1 LTKETKNKAPS
12 WRRIVAY
19 ILDALIASS
28 PTIVFFMFGVFGA
41 KYWYGLSSGA
51 IFGAYVLFQ
60 LFSIVYL
67 LFKDSLFFG
76 RSIGKLIM
84 GLQVVN
90 ESNKVCSI
98 GKAVGRNA
106 FFLIPLFPII
116 ELIVMLADKKGR
128 RIGDKAAGTKVIIS
142 QFKTKYFNTYS
153 AVFLSVFFG
162 LIIILYGLFVF
173 GGYTSFNYKYNNFVY
188 LQPTNSMS
196 RADLMK
202 SKEII
207 MSRLDVE
214 GYKVFFSKF
223 ENDGIVLQIPDNLVS
238 DTKTLSSV
246 LEQGKFEAKI
256 GDNVAFTGG
265 NKDIL
270 AVCRNSA
277 CSQVDST
284 TCSRTGDGQYSCNFW
299 FQITLSQKAAN
310 KLAEL
315 TRNLGIIPGV
325 GGGYLT
331 ENLSLML
338 DDQLVDQLI
347 ISSGLRGKVETQIQI
362 QGSGKGAT
370 MSEAHD
376 VAVNDMRKLQTVLIT
391 GNLFTKFGVLKFE

>member
-1 LTKETKNKAPS
+1 
-12 WRRIVAY
+12 
-19 ILDALIASS
+19 
-28 PTIVFFMFGVFGA
+28 
-41 KYWYGLSSGA
+41 
-51 IFGAYVLFQ
+51 
-60 LFSIVYL
+60 
-67 LFKDSLFFG
+67 
-76 RSIGKLIM
+76 
-84 GLQVVN
+84 
-90 ESNKVCSI
+90 
-98 GKAVGRNA
+98 
-106 FFLIPLFPII
+106 
-116 ELIVMLADKKGR
+116 
-128 RIGDKAAGTKVIIS
+128 
-142 QFKTKYFNTYS
+142 
-153 AVFLSVFFG
+153 LSVFFG

-196 RADLMK
+196 QADLMK

-256 GDNVAFTGG
+256 GDDVAFTGG

-270 AVCRNSA
+270 NVCRSPS

-284 TCSRTGDGQYSCNFW
+284 TCSQTGDGQYACNFW

-310 KLAEL
+310 KQAEL

-331 ENLSLML
+331 ENLSLIL
-338 DDQLVDQLI
+338 DDQLVEQLI
-347 ISSGLRGKVETQIQI
+347 ISSGLRGKVETQIRI
-362 QGSGKGAT
+362 QGSGKGTT
-370 MSEAHD
+370 MDEAHD
-376 VAVNDMRKLQTVLIT
+376 AAVNDMRKLQTVLIT
-391 GNLFTKFGVLKFE
+391 GNLFTKFEVLKFE